1 VQRGMNQLS
10 KWAAAGVLLALLLG
24 LGMRFVWPDDIE
36 YKQDEIYSFT
46 RTRNFLAGAA
56 DPGSSPW
63 LGMPTS
69 KGFANPGM
77 SLWVFYGLGAVFGTE
92 TPPALARGVQACNA
106 AALLLLAAFAW
117 RAFVGREREWW
128 LWAVALAAVNPFA
141 VIFERKIWP
150 PSVLPLL
157 MLLFLM
163 SWRRRSTPW
172 GAVLWGAS
180 GAIAGQI
187 HLAGFIYVA
196 AFVLWTISYDR
207 ARAAWKWWAAGSMA
221 AALPMLPWLRYM
233 ATADHAG
240 EWSGAALLA
249 WWRPFTARFWIDWV
263 TEPFGLGLE
272 YFLGPDFY
280 AFLRHPVV
288 GGFETFGVAVLQA
301 VSILLGLW
309 MLGSAGLRAWNDRAQ
324 WREKWKAGQGVFTEA
339 ALQAGFL
346 FVGIIL
352 TVSCLR
358 FERHYLAVAYP
369 LLMLWTARLG
379 LSFDATGR
387 AAVAGRMLLAALV
400 ATNALT
406 CMALLAFI
414 HVNGGAPGGDYSK
427 SYARQLQESGSGISP
442 RGRVS
447 EPGKPD

>member
-1 VQRGMNQLS
+1 MNQLS
-10 KWAAAGVLLALLLG
+10 KWAVAGVLLALLLG
-24 LGMRFVWPDDIE
+24 VGMRFVCPGDIE

-56 DPGSSPW
+56 DRGSSAW

-77 SLWVFYGLGAVFGTE
+77 SLWVFYGLGAVFGAE
-92 TPPALARGVQACNA
+92 TPPALARGVQACNV
-106 AALLLLAAFAW
+106 AALLLLAAYAW
-117 RAFVGREREWW
+117 RAFAGREREWW

-157 MLLFLM
+157 MVLFLV
-163 SWRRRSTPW
+163 SWRRRATPW
-172 GAVLWGAS
+172 GALLWGAT
-180 GAIAGQI
+180 GALAGQI

-196 AFVLWTISYDR
+196 AFVLWTVSYDR
-207 ARAAWKWWAAGSMA
+207 TGVAWKWWAAGTIA
-221 AALPMLPWLRYM
+221 AAIPMLPWLWYM
-233 ATADHAG
+233 ATADHRS
-240 EWSGAALLA
+240 EWSGAVLLA
-249 WWRPFTARFWIDWV
+249 WWRPFTARFWIAWA

-272 YFLGPDFY
+272 YFLGGDFH

-288 GGFETFGVAVLQA
+288 GGYRTFGVAVLQA
-301 VSILLGLW
+301 ISILLGLW
-309 MLGSAGLRAWNDRAQ
+309 MLGGAALRMWNDRAR
-324 WREKWKAGQGVFTEA
+324 WRGAWKAGQGVFTDA
-339 ALQAGFL
+339 LLQAGFW
-346 FVGIIL
+346 FFGIIL
-352 TVSCLR
+352 TVSCLQ

-387 AAVAGRMLLAALV
+387 AAVAGRVLLAALV

-406 CMALLAFI
+406 SMALLAFI
-414 HVNGGAPGGDYSK
+414 HVNGGALDGDYSK
-427 SYARQLQESGSGISP
+427 SYGRQLQESRPEIHLED
-442 RGRVS
+442 R
-447 EPGKPD
+447 